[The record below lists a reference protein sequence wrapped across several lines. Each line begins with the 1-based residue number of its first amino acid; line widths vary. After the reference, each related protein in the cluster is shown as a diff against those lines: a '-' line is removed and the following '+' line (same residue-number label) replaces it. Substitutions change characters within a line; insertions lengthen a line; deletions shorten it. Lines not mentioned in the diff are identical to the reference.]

1 MLDASISDRNLAESL
16 HDGSKQAFE
25 AIYQKY
31 HRMLY
36 SVAFRYLSSAEDAE
50 DATAD
55 VFVRLWEIRREVVIE
70 TSLRNFL
77 YTMLKNYVL
86 NQIRGSK
93 PVFLTMDGEEIAQ
106 KEDEELL
113 EELLERKEM
122 QNRLY
127 QAIRSL
133 PEQKRK
139 ICLFKMEENL
149 KNEEIAQRMNISVNT
164 VKTHYL
170 LALRMLRMV
179 LHHWIIFIIAVTHI
193 Q

>member
-1 MLDASISDRNLAESL
+1 M

-25 AIYQKY
+25 AIYRKY

-36 SVAFRYLSSAEDAE
+36 SIAFRYLSSAEDAE

-55 VFVRLWEIRREVVIE
+55 VFVRLWEMRREIVIE
-70 TSLRNFL
+70 TNLRNFL
-77 YTMLKNYVL
+77 YTMMKNYVL

-93 PVFLTMDGEEIAQ
+93 PVFLTIDSADVAQ
-106 KEDEELL
+106 TEDADLLDELL
-113 EELLERKEM
+113 EGKEM
-122 QNRLY
+122 QDRLY
-127 QAIRSL
+127 KAINGL

-139 ICLFKMEENL
+139 ICLFKIEENL
-149 KNEEIAQRMNISVNT
+149 KNEEIAKRLNISLNT

-170 LALRMLRMV
+170 IALRMLRLV
-179 LHHWIIFIIAVTHI
+179 LHFWIVFISAVTQI